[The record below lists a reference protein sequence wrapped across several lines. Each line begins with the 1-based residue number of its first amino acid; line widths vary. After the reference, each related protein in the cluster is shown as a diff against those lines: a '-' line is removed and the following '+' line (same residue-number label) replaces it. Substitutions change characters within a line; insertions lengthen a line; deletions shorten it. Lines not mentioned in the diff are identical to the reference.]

1 MLLATKF
8 LRPAPDPRAID
19 RSRISSRLDRRPG
32 KRLVT
37 VTAPAGYGKTTLVS
51 QWCDRQ
57 RETVAWLSLDTNDD
71 EPHRFWQYVAGS
83 LESQGVVDLS
93 ETHGRIA
100 DLRDHELAGAIT
112 SLLNTLATTDDAVTL
127 VIDDY
132 HLILN
137 NEIHRQLSY
146 LVDYLSPNVMLVL
159 ISRTEPPLPLARWRV
174 RHWLEEIHAADLAFS
189 ESECHRFFTDYMGL
203 SLSEDQAQRIWQ
215 RTEGWVAA
223 MQLAG
228 LAGGAGEDTGS
239 VENAISYS
247 GDSKYISDYV
257 LSEILEHQTPELRR
271 FLLDTS
277 CCPRI
282 SGPLCDAIRESQDS
296 QAILEQLVAANLFI
310 IPLNMQGQWYR
321 YHDLFREALFNRLQ
335 LTDPDRLQQLQNR
348 AIQWFLDHDQVQ
360 EAIGQLIELKD
371 WEWLGDVLA
380 KQGNNLIHSG
390 LHLPVMSW
398 LDSLPAELVEARPR
412 LLMLRIWALFFS
424 NKLETL
430 EPLLERLEG
439 TLDRRVA
446 QSHPDAEGAL
456 ALESEIDLMRAYLA
470 RTQSDLKR
478 ADALTQR
485 VLRDIDHTNI
495 PLKSVTYYGIGLDC
509 YAKGDLVSAR
519 SALQASIEHGRDEK
533 KPSTVLSSGGLLA
546 WILFH
551 QGEMDA
557 ALDLCSSVRAWVDGY
572 HDPTQPRL
580 VSCWQNSSL
589 AQIYREKNDLELAHG
604 YMTPLLDHL
613 RQGTEPGQHIIIQ
626 HTRAHLAFSEGN
638 HLQAIEYLEDAE
650 RILSHKRDA
659 IVFEPPCLGALKA
672 RCYLAQRDFDKARA
686 WLDNLGQEAY
696 QNPLNK
702 EQSQITAARVMIAL
716 DQPDEAVAVLAPL
729 RLAAEQGQHYKH
741 LIELLAVYASALE
754 HSGQHDNALV
764 MIQRALQL
772 ASRDRFLRLFAEESP
787 TVAALILAVEHNNLP
802 DSYFSSLLALTE
814 SSTQMA
820 SDTGDSPA
828 ASSGESR
835 RQALAALVEPLSQR
849 ELEVLELINE
859 GLANKEIANRLDVA
873 PTTIKAH
880 IRNLYGKIGA
890 RSRTEALAKARQMGV
905 L

>member
-19 RSRISSRLDRRPG
+19 RGRLLSRLDRRPG

-51 QWCDRQ
+51 QWCDQ
-57 RETVAWLSLDTNDD
+57 QDEPVAWLSLDANDD
-71 EPHRFWQYVAGS
+71 EPHRFWQYIAGA
-83 LESQGVVDLS
+83 LETRGVIDLS
-93 ETHGRIA
+93 ETQDRIA
-100 DLRDHELAGAIT
+100 DLRDQELAGAIT
-112 SLLNTLATTDDAVTL
+112 SLLNTLASNGRAITL

-132 HLILN
+132 HLIGN
-137 NEIHRQLSY
+137 NEIHRQLTY

-174 RHWLEEIHAADLAFS
+174 RQWLEEIHAADLAFS
-189 ESECHRFFTDYMGL
+189 ESECHHFFRDYMGMAI
-203 SLSEDQAQRIWQ
+203 SEDQAQRIWQ

-228 LAGGAGEDTGS
+228 LASGVGEDAGS
-239 VENAISYS
+239 VDHAISYS
-247 GDSKYISDYV
+247 GDSKYVSDYV
-257 LSEILEHQTPELRR
+257 LTEILDHQSPALRQ

-282 SGPLCDAIRESQDS
+282 SGPLCDAMRQSEDS
-296 QAILEQLVAANLFI
+296 QGILEQLVTANLFI

-321 YHDLFREALFNRLQ
+321 YHDLFREALYNRLQ
-335 LTDPDRLQQLQNR
+335 LTEPDRLKELQNR
-348 AIQWFLDHDQVQ
+348 AIQWFLDHDQSQ

-371 WEWLGDVLA
+371 WEWLGDVLE

-424 NKLETL
+424 NKLESL
-430 EPLLERLEG
+430 EPLLDRLEG
-439 TLDRRVA
+439 ILDHRVA

-509 YAKGDLVSAR
+509 FAKGDLNSAR
-519 SALQASIEHGRDEK
+519 AALQSSIEHGRDEK

-557 ALDLCSSVRAWVDGY
+557 ALDLCSSVRTWVDSY

-604 YMTPLLDHL
+604 YMTPLLEHL

-650 RILSHKRDA
+650 RVLSHKRDT
-659 IVFEPPCLGALKA
+659 IVFEPPCLGALKV
-672 RCYLAQRDFDKARA
+672 RCYLAQQDFEKARA
-686 WLDNLGQEAY
+686 WLEEFGKEVY

-702 EQSQITAARVMIAL
+702 EQSQITAARVMVAL
-716 DQPDEAVAVLAPL
+716 GQPAEAISLLAPL

-754 HSGQHDNALV
+754 QSGQHENALV
-764 MIQRALQL
+764 MIDRALQL
-772 ASRDRFLRLFAEESP
+772 ASRDRFLRLFTEESP
-787 TVAALILAVEHNNLP
+787 IVAGLILSVERNNLP
-802 DSYFSSLLALTE
+802 DSYFSALLGLIERTPRTDPGPGSDADVALK
-814 SSTQMA
+814 A
-820 SDTGDSPA
+820 S
-828 ASSGESR
+828 R
-835 RQALAALVEPLSQR
+835 KHALEALVEPLSQR

-859 GLANKEIANRLDVA
+859 GLANKEIASRLDVA